1 MLNKSINDNVR
12 NNPKP
17 VQKSSCNQDSSD
29 TRFKFHSNLDLET
42 HSKVTDIADPKDQ
55 NNGLYCGL
63 KRRYTNRENKL
74 AKQLLE
80 HIKTEKKWTNSVDK
94 PFVLGI

>member
-1 MLNKSINDNVR
+1 MMNMCVNDSARNKL
-12 NNPKP
+12 KP
-17 VQKSSCNQDSSD
+17 VQKSPYNPDCSN
-29 TRFKFHSNLDLET
+29 TRFQIHSNVDLET
-42 HSKVTDIADPKDQ
+42 PSKSTDVPDPRDH
-55 NNGLYCGL
+55 NNGLDCGL

>member
-1 MLNKSINDNVR
+1 MNTSVNDN
-12 NNPKP
+12 NKNKLKP
-17 VQKSSCNQDSSD
+17 VQSHQVCSD
-29 TRFKFHSNLDLET
+29 TKFKSHLNQDLET
-42 HSKVTDIADPKDQ
+42 PSEISDIADPSDH

-63 KRRYTNRENKL
+63 KRKYTNRENKL